1 MMTSKLMPHIKYL
14 LLIASTLLLASCE
27 VSNGDKKLVLIPNPI
42 ERKATGDICLD
53 SPAEAYIG
61 KIDCKHAPT
70 SITEIANSKINSIQG
85 GCALEGAILHESTEA
100 FEEFLKNGGNINRC
114 TGYPLRIFG
123 AVASVCRDKPNLAH
137 RFFELIG
144 TTGAFDDGPQTLLLK
159 STLLRCVEGVK
170 IALAH
175 GAKPNTPDRE
185 KSTDGWVDPAVSYL
199 PLETATIYGTRGYPE
214 PMIEIVT
221 LLVAAGA
228 SPLTVDAQGDT
239 LLKRAEK
246 DLGGSPHWPQVRAAL
261 LGEVQPTK
269 TELAR

>member
-1 MMTSKLMPHIKYL
+1 M
-14 LLIASTLLLASCE
+14 
-27 VSNGDKKLVLIPNPI
+27 
-42 ERKATGDICLD
+42 ERKATGDICID

-70 SITEIANSKINSIQG
+70 NIAEIANSKINSIQG

-100 FEEFLKNGGNINRC
+100 FEVFLQNGGNIRRC

-123 AVASVCRDKPNLAH
+123 AVASICRDNPKLAH

-159 STLLRCVEGVK
+159 STMLRCVEGVK

-175 GAKPNTPDRE
+175 GAKTNTPNRE

-199 PLETATIYGTRGYPE
+199 PLETATIYGTRGYPY

-228 SPLTVDAQGDT
+228 SPLAVDAQGDT

-246 DLGGSPHWPQVRAAL
+246 NLGGAPYWPQLRAAL

-269 TELAR
+269 DGVDR